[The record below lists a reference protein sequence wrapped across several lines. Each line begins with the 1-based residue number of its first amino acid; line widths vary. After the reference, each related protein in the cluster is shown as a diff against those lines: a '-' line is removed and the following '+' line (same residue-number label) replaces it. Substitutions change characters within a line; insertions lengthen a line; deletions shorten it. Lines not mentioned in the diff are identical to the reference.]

1 MHMKNKKMNIES
13 YDQKIMKL
21 EHEDNAD
28 NKLTWRRQFK
38 WSNQTLMN
46 MI

>member
-1 MHMKNKKMNIES
+1 MKIMKVLNTETSMHMKNKKMNIES

-28 NKLTWRRQFK
+28 NKLT
-38 WSNQTLMN
+38 
-46 MI
+46 